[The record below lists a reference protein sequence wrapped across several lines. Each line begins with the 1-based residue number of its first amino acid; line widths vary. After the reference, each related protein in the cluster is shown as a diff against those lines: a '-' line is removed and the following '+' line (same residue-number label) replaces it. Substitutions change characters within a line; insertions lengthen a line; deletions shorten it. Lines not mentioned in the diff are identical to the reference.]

1 MAVKWFMIYVV
12 VQWITSLIIGYTI
25 TSQSFA
31 KTQIIK
37 MRKTS
42 FLCLVLIA
50 VLSILGYYDFFQASI
65 WGYLIVPII
74 AGLII
79 VSILYST
86 LTSLFV
92 INTTHELKTKQKDI
106 LKTISILFLP
116 IGIFLLKTRNEYSSN
131 HLNG

>member
-65 WGYLIVPII
+65 WVFMIVPII

-86 LTSLFV
+86 LTSIFV
-92 INTTHELKTKQKDI
+92 FNTTHELKTRQKNI
-106 LKTISILFLP
+106 LKTISLLFLP
-116 IGIFLLKTRNEYSSN
+116 IGIFLLKARNEYSSN

>member
-50 VLSILGYYDFFQASI
+50 LLSILGYYDFLQSPI
-65 WGYLIVPII
+65 WGYLILPII

-92 INTTHELKTKQKDI
+92 IIATHELKTKQKNI

-116 IGIFLLKTRNEYSSN
+116 IGIFLLKARNEYSSN

>member
-1 MAVKWFMIYVV
+1 MDEKWFMIYVL

-37 MRKTS
+37 TRKTS
-42 FLCLVLIA
+42 FLCLAFIA
-50 VLSILGYYDFFQASI
+50 VLSILGYYDYFQVSI
-65 WGYLIVPII
+65 WVFLIVPII

-86 LTSLFV
+86 LTNMVV
-92 INTTHELKTKQKDI
+92 INTTHELKTKQQDI
-106 LKTISILFLP
+106 FKTISILFLP
-116 IGIFLLKTRNEYSSN
+116 IGIFILKARDEYSTN
-131 HLNG
+131 

>member
-1 MAVKWFMIYVV
+1 MAVKWFMIYVLM
-12 VQWITSLIIGYTI
+12 QWITSLIISYSI

-42 FLCLVLIA
+42 YLCIVLI
-50 VLSILGYYDFFQASI
+50 VILSILGYYDFFQASI
-65 WGYLIVPII
+65 WVFIIVPII

-92 INTTHELKTKQKDI
+92 FNTTHELKTRHKNI
-106 LKTISILFLP
+106 LKTISLLFLP

-131 HLNG
+131 NLNG